1 MTKLAI
7 GFVFISTAP
16 GKDHDVYDQLK
27 KIPEI
32 KELYA
37 LFGEYDLIAKIEA
50 DDFNAL
56 GQVVVNKVRTIES
69 VIETETH
76 TCIDL

>member
-1 MTKLAI
+1 MAV

-16 GKDHDVYDQLK
+16 GKDHDVYDKLK
-27 KIPEI
+27 TIPEI

-37 LFGEYDLIAKIEA
+37 LFGEYDFIAKIEA

-56 GQVVVNKVRTIES
+56 GQAVVNKVRNIES

>member
-1 MTKLAI
+1 MAI

-27 KIPEI
+27 TIPEI

-37 LFGEYDLIAKIEA
+37 LFGEHDFIAKIEA
-50 DDFNAL
+50 DDFNQLAHL
-56 GQVVVNKVRTIES
+56 VLNKVRNIKS

>member
-1 MTKLAI
+1 MAV

-16 GKDHDVYDQLK
+16 GKDHDVYDKLK
-27 KIPEI
+27 SIDEI

-37 LFGEYDLIAKIEA
+37 LFGEYDFIAKIEA
-50 DDFNAL
+50 ADFNAL
-56 GQVVVNKVRTIES
+56 GQVVVNKVRNIQS

>member
-1 MTKLAI
+1 MAV

-27 KIPEI
+27 GIEEI

-37 LFGEYDLIAKIEA
+37 LFGEYDFIAKIEA
-50 DDFNAL
+50 PDFNAL
-56 GQVVVNKVRTIES
+56 GQVVVNKVRNIQS